1 MEESMVDVKKPNG
14 QPASTGAEGPESQPR
29 RVAEGRGVRG
39 EAHPSAPRAAAASE
53 EPEGV
58 DRPRRRRLSAAKK
71 FELFVQCSA
80 PGAPV
85 GEILRREGLF
95 SSDLA
100 RIRDQVREGALDRLK
115 QGPGRKKKS
124 LPPAEVDR
132 LMRELREKE
141 QALASITVEYLAL
154 KKEESR
160 ASRAR

>member
-1 MEESMVDVKKPNG
+1 MVEVRKQNG
-14 QPASTGAEGPESQPR
+14 EDRTSFGVEGGAKQPR
-29 RVAEGRGVRG
+29 REAEGRGARG
-39 EAHPSAPRAAAASE
+39 PQPPPSARRADAASE
-53 EPEGV
+53 EPKGEL
-58 DRPRRRRLSAAKK
+58 RPRRRRLTAAKK
-71 FELFVQCSA
+71 FEIFLECSA
-80 PGAPV
+80 PGAPI

-124 LPPAEVDR
+124 LAPEEVDR
-132 LMRELREKE
+132 MAKDLREKE
-141 QALASITVEYLAL
+141 QALASLTVEYMAL